1 MSTSINDSAI
11 HAAIEANVFKP
22 DPSAVLLEALSRDG
36 IFDPGFRALLRL
48 HGCLPIDL
56 AGLSDER
63 KLELARAITNTIVMP
78 GF

>member
-1 MSTSINDSAI
+1 MSTSINN
-11 HAAIEANVFKP
+11 AAIQPAEVKP
-22 DPSAVLLEALSRDG
+22 DPNAALLEALSRDG
-36 IFDPGFRALLRL
+36 IFDPRFRALLRL

-63 KLELARAITNTIVMP
+63 KLDLARAISNTIVMP